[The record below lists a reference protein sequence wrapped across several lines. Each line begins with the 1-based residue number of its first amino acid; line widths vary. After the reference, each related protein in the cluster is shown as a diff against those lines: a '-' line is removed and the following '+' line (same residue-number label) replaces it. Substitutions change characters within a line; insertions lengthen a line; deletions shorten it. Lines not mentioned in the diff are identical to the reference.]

1 MKKVLSVVLLISMLL
16 GMWIMPAAAAEGDS
30 ASGTGETSL
39 APTYYVDANS
49 DKAMLDAFI
58 AGGDANYE
66 VIAEEGI
73 IDVKPAAVTS
83 APGGQAIL
91 FDAPLIMTAEI
102 NCMLVTKEGAN
113 VQLWLNLKEDL
124 THKFQYFPLEKK
136 FVLAGPSGELQTVE
150 TDWATGE
157 NAEWHRIT
165 MSVEADGTITCYADD
180 TAVITYQIPDFNA
193 SIQTGLV
200 PILWKDGGFELL
212 LKSFAVYE
220 LDQVTGTHPEVYFN
234 LNAESEVSDEFL
246 QYFMANQPNGQ
257 GWERN
262 EDGTFYMG
270 KSIVAPGPTTGGAN
284 QDFFIKGDYVTE
296 ISVKMVGTNYAAD
309 AYRSVWVN
317 TSKGAK
323 TLQYNPGKGTV
334 TYGAWNGEAEFTKEV
349 HWATGENA
357 EWHTLA
363 LEVLP
368 TAGMIKSY
376 VDGELVYTAN
386 YEAFTDETDGQGFQ
400 PLLFGNCEHLLQSCV
415 VANSAYVNPAK
426 YLFNLNTESKPTT
439 EFLNAFFGD
448 PNVYEL
454 QEDGTIYMKSG
465 AVAPGPTTGAA
476 MQDFYIKGDYIT
488 EISVKMVGT
497 NYAADAYRSVWVN
510 TSKGAK
516 TLQYNPGKG
525 TVTYGAW
532 NGEAEFTKEVH
543 WATGENAE
551 WHTLA
556 LEVLPSA
563 GIIKSYVDGE
573 LVYTTTTEA
582 FTSAKA
588 EGFQPLLFGNC
599 ESLMQYCGVITG
611 AYTPGYAV
619 GHDETQNILTLKA
632 NTCTEAGKELVRCT
646 GCGKLAAVEVAA
658 AGHTSSD
665 WIVDTAASCTAKGS
679 QHKECTVC
687 GETLETEEIAMLD
700 HTPSD
705 WIVDKEATEEEEGSK
720 HKECTVCKEVLETEA
735 IPKLDPQNPPFTDVA
750 EDAWY
755 YEYVAYVYRNNLFL
769 GTSDTTFEPDTT
781 MTRAMFVRLLA
792 NYEGV
797 DFTQYED
804 AELPFTDVDMDE
816 WYGTAVAWAY
826 ENEVVLGTSET
837 TFNPGDEITREQMC
851 LMLVNYMNYKE
862 IVLADTKT
870 VSFTDAD
877 QIADWA
883 KDAVELCAAAEIVKG
898 PGDGSFN
905 PKGIAS
911 RAEVATLIT
920 NFCNALADQPVE

>member
-30 ASGTGETSL
+30 ASGTEETSL
-39 APTYYVDANS
+39 APTFYMDAKS
-49 DKAMLDAFI
+49 DKAVLDAFFL
-58 AGGDANYE
+58 AEANYE
-66 VIAEEGI
+66 VVTEEGESF
-73 IDVKPAAVTS
+73 IDVKPAAVAP
-83 APGGQAIL
+83 APGGQTIL

-102 NCMLVTKEGAN
+102 NCMPVTKEGAN
-113 VQLWLNLKEDL
+113 VRLWLNLKDA
-124 THKFQYFPLEKK
+124 THEFRYYPIDKK
-136 FVLAGPSGELQTVE
+136 FVLQGPDGAIETVE

-180 TAVITYQIPDFNA
+180 TAVITYQIPNFNA

-200 PILWKDGGFELL
+200 PIFWKDGNFELL

-234 LNAESEVSDEFL
+234 LNTESKPTTEFL
-246 QYFMANQPNGQ
+246 NAFFGASDVYELQD
-257 GWERN
+257 
-262 EDGTFYMG
+262 DGTIYM
-270 KSIVAPGPTTGGAN
+270 KSGAVAPGPTTGAAN
-284 QDFFIKGDYVTE
+284 QDFFIKGDFVTE
-296 ISVKMVGTNYAAD
+296 VSLKMVGTSYKED

-317 TSKGAK
+317 TSHGMK

-334 TYGAWNGEAEFTKEV
+334 TYGAWNEEADFTKEV
-349 HWATGENA
+349 DWATGENA

-368 TAGMIKSY
+368 DAGMIKSY
-376 VDGELVYTAN
+376 VDGELVHTAV
-386 YEAFTDETDGQGFQ
+386 YAAFTDQTDGKGFQ
-400 PLLFGNCEHLLQSCV
+400 PLLFGNCESLMQSCV

-426 YLFNLNTESKPTT
+426 YLFNLNTESEVTN
-439 EFLNAFFGD
+439 EFLTNFFGGASD
-448 PNVYEL
+448 VYEL

-476 MQDFYIKGDYIT
+476 AQDFFVKGDFVT
-488 EISVKMVGT
+488 EVSLKMVGT
-497 NYAADAYRSVWVN
+497 SYKEDAYRSIWIP
-510 TSKGAK
+510 TSNGNK

-525 TVTYGAW
+525 TVTYGTW
-532 NGEAEFTKEVH
+532 NGAADFTKEVD

-573 LVYTTTTEA
+573 LVYTATGD
-582 FTSAKA
+582 FTSAKT

-599 ESLMQYCGVITG
+599 ESLMQYCNVITG

-619 GHDETQNILTLKA
+619 GHDETQNVLTLKA

-705 WIVDKEATEEEEGSK
+705 WIVDKEATEEEEGSQ

-755 YEYVAYVYRNNLFL
+755 YEYVAYVWRNNLFL

-862 IVLADTKT
+862 ITLT
-870 VSFTDAD
+870 VSDEEISFTDAD

-883 KDAVELCAAAEIVKG
+883 KEAVEFCAAAGIVKG

-920 NFCNALADQPVE
+920 NFCNALADQPAE

>member
-30 ASGTGETSL
+30 TSGTEETSL

-49 DKAMLDAFI
+49 DKAILDAFI

-102 NCMLVTKEGAN
+102 NCMPVTKEGAN

-136 FVLAGPSGELQTVE
+136 FVLAGPSGDLQTVE

-193 SIQTGLV
+193 SIQTDLV

-234 LNAESEVSDEFL
+234 LNAESKPTTEFL
-246 QYFMANQPNGQ
+246 TNFFGGAADVYELQ
-257 GWERN
+257 
-262 EDGTFYMG
+262 EDGTIYM
-270 KSIVAPGPTTGGAN
+270 KSGAVAPGPTTGAAT
-284 QDFFIKGDYVTE
+284 QDFFIKGDFVTE
-296 ISVKMVGTNYAAD
+296 VSLKMVGTSYKED
-309 AYRSVWVN
+309 AYRSVWIP
-317 TSKGAK
+317 TSNGNK

-334 TYGAWNGEAEFTKEV
+334 TYGAWNGAAEYTKEV
-349 HWATGENA
+349 DWATGENA

-376 VDGELVYTAN
+376 VDGELVYTA
-386 YEAFTDETDGQGFQ
+386 
-400 PLLFGNCEHLLQSCV
+400 
-415 VANSAYVNPAK
+415 
-426 YLFNLNTESKPTT
+426 
-439 EFLNAFFGD
+439 
-448 PNVYEL
+448 
-454 QEDGTIYMKSG
+454 
-465 AVAPGPTTGAA
+465 
-476 MQDFYIKGDYIT
+476 
-488 EISVKMVGT
+488 
-497 NYAADAYRSVWVN
+497 
-510 TSKGAK
+510 
-516 TLQYNPGKG
+516 
-525 TVTYGAW
+525 
-532 NGEAEFTKEVH
+532 
-543 WATGENAE
+543 
-551 WHTLA
+551 
-556 LEVLPSA
+556 
-563 GIIKSYVDGE
+563 
-573 LVYTTTTEA
+573 TTEA
-582 FTSAKA
+582 FTSAKP

-599 ESLMQYCGVITG
+599 ESLMQSCVVANSAYVNQAEIFFNLDDKSELSDTVVKNFMAGQESGWERNEDGTYYMSAAIVAPGPATEAGVQTVIMKESFVYSTTIKMPAESYAADKYRGLWINNVNGGTFELKYNVGANTVTAGTDFSMNVDWEIGENADWHTLTMEITDSAIKCYVDG
-611 AYTPGYAV
+611 ALVYTSTVGASLSSGIVPLMFGNCDTLLKQCVVANSAYTPGYAV
-619 GHDETQNILTLKA
+619 GHDETQNVLTLKA

-862 IVLADTKT
+862 ITLT
-870 VSFTDAD
+870 VSDEEISFTDAD

-883 KDAVELCAAAEIVKG
+883 KEAVEFCAAAGIVKG

-920 NFCNALADQPVE
+920 NFCNALADQPAE

>member
-16 GMWIMPAAAAEGDS
+16 GMWIMPAAAAEGDG

-39 APTYYVDANS
+39 APTFYMDAKS
-49 DKAMLDAFI
+49 DKAVLDAFFL
-58 AGGDANYE
+58 AEANYE
-66 VIAEEGI
+66 VVTEEGESF
-73 IDVKPAAVTS
+73 IDVKPAAVAP
-83 APGGQAIL
+83 APGGQTIL

-102 NCMLVTKEGAN
+102 NCMPVTKEGAN

-180 TAVITYQIPDFNA
+180 TAVITYQIPNFNA

-200 PILWKDGGFELL
+200 PIFWKDGNFELL

-220 LDQVTGTHPEVYFN
+220 LDQVTGTHPEVY
-234 LNAESEVSDEFL
+234 
-246 QYFMANQPNGQ
+246 
-257 GWERN
+257 
-262 EDGTFYMG
+262 
-270 KSIVAPGPTTGGAN
+270 
-284 QDFFIKGDYVTE
+284 
-296 ISVKMVGTNYAAD
+296 
-309 AYRSVWVN
+309 
-317 TSKGAK
+317 
-323 TLQYNPGKGTV
+323 
-334 TYGAWNGEAEFTKEV
+334 
-349 HWATGENA
+349 
-357 EWHTLA
+357 
-363 LEVLP
+363 
-368 TAGMIKSY
+368 
-376 VDGELVYTAN
+376 
-386 YEAFTDETDGQGFQ
+386 
-400 PLLFGNCEHLLQSCV
+400 
-415 VANSAYVNPAK
+415 
-426 YLFNLNTESKPTT
+426 FNLNTESKPTT

-476 MQDFYIKGDYIT
+476 NQDFFIKGDFVT
-488 EISVKMVGT
+488 EVSLKMIGT
-497 NYAADAYRSVWVN
+497 SYKEDAYRSVWVN
-510 TSKGAK
+510 TSHGMK

-532 NGEAEFTKEVH
+532 NGEADFTKEVD

-556 LEVLPSA
+556 LEVLPDA
-563 GIIKSYVDGE
+563 GMIKSYVDGE
-573 LVYTTTTEA
+573 LVHTAVYAA
-582 FTSAKA
+582 FTDQTDGK
-588 EGFQPLLFGNC
+588 GFQPLLFGNC
-599 ESLMQYCGVITG
+599 ESLMQYCNVITG

-619 GHDETQNILTLKA
+619 GHDETQNVLTLKA

-720 HKECTVCKEVLETEA
+720 HKECTVCEAVLETEA
-735 IPKLDPQNPPFTDVA
+735 IPKLDPQKPPFTDVA

-862 IVLADTKT
+862 ITLT
-870 VSFTDAD
+870 VSDEEISFTDAD

-883 KDAVELCAAAEIVKG
+883 REAVEFCAAAGIVKG

-920 NFCNALADQPVE
+920 NFCNALADQPAE